1 MTALQA
7 IMFCS
12 LQSFAVV
19 IMQYRHVEGKA
30 LLPTSAAY
38 PQLFFL
44 FFFFFTMSQQ
54 LLFTLAITP
63 TFEAATKTKFKVEGL
78 LSKHLKN

>member
-12 LQSFAVV
+12 LQAFAVV

-38 PQLFFL
+38 PNFSF
-44 FFFFFTMSQQ
+44 FFFFFTISQQ
-54 LLFTLAITP
+54 LLFILAITL
-63 TFEAATKTKFKVEGL
+63 TFEATTKTKFKAEGL